1 MKKKSVICIDMR
13 EEEHYGQDLESID
26 VQEYCYVCF
35 APHGRLLRN
44 RCACRTCIHPHCLK
58 KLLNFSQSSKCKV
71 CLRHMT
77 GVEVRVRRHLK
88 VLTKLLIFADVLSFS
103 MFFSFVFFV
112 LSNVDRSEILWIL
125 PYSTVWTILF
135 LFLLTL
141 LHRNVYL
148 RYDGHFTELRYT
160 FDVVDMHL

>member
-1 MKKKSVICIDMR
+1 
-13 EEEHYGQDLESID
+13 
-26 VQEYCYVCF
+26 
-35 APHGRLLRN
+35 
-44 RCACRTCIHPHCLK
+44 
-58 KLLNFSQSSKCKV
+58 
-71 CLRHMT
+71 MT